1 MIDGILP
8 IYKEK
13 SYTSHDVVAR
23 LRGILKQKKI
33 GHTGTLDPDAT
44 GVLPVCLGAAT
55 RVSDMLSTGIKE
67 YRTTM
72 LLGVETDTQDIGG
85 KVLSTG
91 TADISED
98 RLKEAIYSF
107 KGIYMQEPPMYSA
120 IKINGKK
127 LVDLASQGIE
137 VKRKKREVEII
148 EIEVERIEL
157 PEVDM
162 RVLCSK
168 GTYIRTLCH
177 DIGKTLGTV
186 ACMKSLI
193 RTKHDMFK
201 LSKCISLKEVENL
214 SKEDLDKHIVKVEDY
229 FSYLNKVEVL
239 EEYHRYAVNGN
250 KIERDFIKQDSEEI
264 KNFKTVRLYSMGL
277 FIGIYEYIAEKK
289 LYKPL
294 KMFYIKDK

>member
-1 MIDGILP
+1 
-8 IYKEK
+8 
-13 SYTSHDVVAR
+13 
-23 LRGILKQKKI
+23 
-33 GHTGTLDPDAT
+33 
-44 GVLPVCLGAAT
+44 
-55 RVSDMLSTGIKE
+55 
-67 YRTTM
+67 M

-127 LVDLASQGIE
+127 LVDLARQGIE
-137 VKRKKREVEII
+137 VERKKREVEII

>member
-1 MIDGILP
+1 
-8 IYKEK
+8 
-13 SYTSHDVVAR
+13 
-23 LRGILKQKKI
+23 
-33 GHTGTLDPDAT
+33 
-44 GVLPVCLGAAT
+44 
-55 RVSDMLSTGIKE
+55 
-67 YRTTM
+67 
-72 LLGVETDTQDIGG
+72 
-85 KVLSTG
+85 
-91 TADISED
+91 
-98 RLKEAIYSF
+98 
-107 KGIYMQEPPMYSA
+107 MYSA

-127 LVDLASQGIE
+127 LVDLARQGIE
-137 VKRKKREVEII
+137 VERKKREVEII

>member
-8 IYKEK
+8 IYKER
-13 SYTSHDVVAR
+13 SYTSHDVVAK

-55 RVSDMLSTGIKE
+55 KISDMLSTGIKE

-72 LLGVETDTQDIGG
+72 LLGIETDTQDISG

-91 TADISED
+91 TGDVSED

-107 KGIYMQEPPMYSA
+107 KGVYMQEPPMYSA

-127 LVDLASQGIE
+127 LVDLARQGIE
-137 VKRKKREVEII
+137 VERKKREVEII
-148 EIEVERIEL
+148 EIEIEKVAL

-177 DIGKTLGTV
+177 DIGKSLGTV

-193 RTKHDMFK
+193 RTKHDVFEI
-201 LSKCISLKEVENL
+201 SQCISLKEVENL
-214 SKEDLDKHIVKVEDY
+214 SKEELDRHIVKVEDY
-229 FSYLNKVEVL
+229 FNYLNKVEVL
-239 EEYHRYAVNGN
+239 EEYHRYSLNGN
-250 KIERDFIKQDSEEI
+250 KIDIEFIKQDGII
-264 KNFKTVRLYSMGL
+264 KDCKTVRLYSMGL
-277 FIGIYEYIAEKK
+277 FIGIYEYIAEQK

-294 KMFYIKDK
+294 KMFYTKDK